1 MSASRK
7 VDLVVAVGRVLFPS
21 AVAGLWQAVVDDE
34 GILSVSARN
43 SSPDEAIANALRL
56 ASEQRMARHL
66 SSRATL
72 TQDGEGACP

>member
-7 VDLVVAVGRVLFPS
+7 FDLVVAVGRVLFPS

-34 GILSVSARN
+34 GILSVSGRN
-43 SSPDEAIANALRL
+43 SSSDEAIANALKL

-66 SSRATL
+66 SSRADTA
-72 TQDGEGACP
+72 TPKDGAL